1 MREAKR
7 MNRAG
12 DPRGTRKRA
21 LRLPRRRIEEDEPRE
36 RLGVESP
43 LFGRDAAHSRDDLAE
58 ELGEGYVLSATSGG
72 DGGSE
77 LAEEEVPEEEGGP
90 FVETSGRIEFAHD
103 VDESNPVDAEPAPL
117 PLVSPMRKRPGR

>member
-1 MREAKR
+1 MTGG
-7 MNRAG
+7 RA
-12 DPRGTRKRA
+12 PRGTRKRA

-43 LFGRDAAHSRDDLAE
+43 LFGPDAAHSHDDLAE

-90 FVETSGRIEFAHD
+90 FVETSGRIEFAHG
-103 VDESNPVDAEPAPL
+103 VDESNPIGTEPAPL
-117 PLVSPMRKRPGR
+117 PTVSPMRKRPGR